1 MVAGA
6 NGLMKTNR
14 VNFTMKKKSQSKM
27 GYVYILTNPS
37 FRDDW
42 VKIGKTERPV
52 DVRSKELDN
61 TAVPLP
67 FEKYATLKTVKYAK
81 AEKLIHKMID
91 RLTDKRIRKNREF
104 FNIEP
109 QQALDILNDVSELV
123 DGEVV
128 VWNRSAKA
136 EVVGLEEVVKPNSAK
151 AKAGKKANDGREVC
165 GVPFK
170 VSDVVRAL
178 FPVVF
183 DQKKKLITKAEVSFL
198 LSKDSSAKFRTGG
211 WPVLKPDTGKV
222 SDRIVKSSN
231 GSSYVRYYGSDRI
244 SLKFRGKKY
253 LLTSQFMPAAL
264 ERVVEWLEDKG
275 IAKKQINQL
284 VKKALA

>member
-1 MVAGA
+1 MV
-6 NGLMKTNR
+6 
-14 VNFTMKKKSQSKM
+14 KKKKAALKS

-52 DVRSKELDN
+52 DVRSNELDN

-67 FEKYATLKTVKYAK
+67 FEKFATLKTEKYAK

-109 QQALDILNDVSELV
+109 RQALDILNDVSELV
-123 DGEVV
+123 DGEVTI
-128 VWNRSAKA
+128 WDEAAKS
-136 EVVGLEEVVKPNSAK
+136 EVQNADANVGDEKECPDASSGTK
-151 AKAGKKANDGREVC
+151 NDGRRVP

-170 VSDVVRAL
+170 VSDVVCAL

-183 DQKKKLITKAEVSFL
+183 DPRRKLIKKSEVDFL
-198 LSKDSSAKFRTGG
+198 LSKDSSARFRTGG
-211 WPVLKPDTGKV
+211 WPVIKLNTGKK
-222 SDRIVKSSN
+222 SDRIVRGPN
-231 GSSYVRYYGSDRI
+231 GREYSRYYGEDRV

-253 LLTSQFMPAAL
+253 LLTSQFGPSAL
-264 ERVVEWLEDKG
+264 SRVVEWLDGKG
-275 IAKKQINQL
+275 ISKKEISSSITH
-284 VKKALA
+284 

>member
-1 MVAGA
+1 M
-6 NGLMKTNR
+6 R
-14 VNFTMKKKSQSKM
+14 KKVKSKA

-67 FEKYATLKTVKYAK
+67 FEKYATLKTIKYAK

-128 VWNRSAKA
+128 VWSKLAHIQA
-136 EVVGLEEVVKPNSAK
+136 VDPEEVVKPNSSKTK
-151 AKAGKKANDGREVC
+151 AEKKADDGRNVS

-170 VSDVVRAL
+170 VGNVVRAL
-178 FPVVF
+178 FPIVF
-183 DQKKKLITKAEVSFL
+183 DPKKKLISKAEVSFL
-198 LSKDSSAKFRTGG
+198 LSKGSSAQFRTGG
-211 WPVLKPDTGKV
+211 WPVLKPDTGKA

-231 GSSYVRYYGSDRI
+231 GSSYVRYYGSDRV
-244 SLKFRGKKY
+244 SLKFCGKKY

-264 ERVVEWLEDKG
+264 VRVVEWLEAKG
-275 IAKKQINQL
+275 ITKKQINQL
-284 VKKALA
+284 VKKGLS